1 MTLIEVYNQSLK
13 KLEKP
18 DTEEIVVRILICEI
32 NGIKTMS
39 DFYLRKDEEIRS
51 LPRYQKLFN
60 RYLRGEP
67 VQYILR
73 KTEFYHNEYVIDNR
87 VLIPRQET
95 EEVVDFA
102 IKKIRKFFGSKPIDV
117 ADICCGSGIMGISL
131 AKNLSVNKIHFS
143 DISKDAIDVAKS
155 NCSRLDASV
164 KFYVADALDALI
176 KKGIKVDVLISN
188 PPYVLRDEFVDD
200 SVIENEPLLAIFTTD
215 DFPVY
220 KRILMDMY
228 KIRKPNFL
236 AIFEI
241 GIYSRPILEKYIKV
255 YIPNCEYGFIKDV
268 NGKDRILYLQFKEET
283 AV

>member
-1 MTLIEVYNQSLK
+1 MTLIEVYNNSLK
-13 KLEKP
+13 KLKKP

-60 RYLRGEP
+60 RYLKGEP
-67 VQYILR
+67 VQYILK

-102 IKKIRKFFGSKPIDV
+102 IKKIRKFFGSKTIEV
-117 ADICCGSGIMGISL
+117 ADVCCGSGIIGVSL
-131 AKNLSVNKIHFS
+131 AKNLSVSNVYFS
-143 DISKDAIDVAKS
+143 DISKDAIDVAKT
-155 NCSRLDASV
+155 NCRRLDSSV

-220 KRILMDMY
+220 KRMLMDMY

-241 GIYSRPILEKYIKV
+241 GIYSRPILEKYIKI
-255 YIPNCEYGFIKDV
+255 YIPKCEYGFVKDM
-268 NGKDRILYLQFKEET
+268 NGKDRILYIQFKEEAT
-283 AV
+283 Q